1 MSTILEV
8 LKLDV
13 VIKSF
18 KEKKIA
24 SLECVWLEG
33 KNGEREGDFYRW
45 TPNINYSKFIHRV
58 YL

>member
-8 LKLDV
+8 LKLDA

-33 KNGEREGDFYRW
+33 KNGEREGDFYR
-45 TPNINYSKFIHRV
+45 
-58 YL
+58 